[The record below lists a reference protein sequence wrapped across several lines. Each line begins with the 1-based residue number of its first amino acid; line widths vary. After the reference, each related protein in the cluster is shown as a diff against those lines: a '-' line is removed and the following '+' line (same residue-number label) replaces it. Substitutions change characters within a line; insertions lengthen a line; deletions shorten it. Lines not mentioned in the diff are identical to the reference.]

1 MKELTA
7 EEIEKAL
14 REGREIV
21 VVSVYR
27 NRDSAIWWAKG
38 SGVYTFAKEIGVFK
52 RKDSIEEAAKV
63 LAGLQTDCN
72 LLVRGNKD

>member
-27 NRDSAIWWAKG
+27 NCDSAIWWAKG
-38 SGVYTFAKEIGVFK
+38 SSVYTFAKEIGVFK